1 MSGSG
6 PFFCKS
12 PKVHVT
18 IFSAKRQNKPQSPI
32 DIHSSRSPKSPVS
45 SARDDVGP
53 HMFIRTSRPRL
64 GNFVIKDAK
73 RLLQQY
79 RSRTASLTIEP
90 AWQLNLR

>member
-53 HMFIRTSRPRL
+53 HTFIRMSRPRL
-64 GNFVIKDAK
+64 GNFLIKDVK

-79 RSRTASLTIEP
+79 RPKADTLIGDSRGSF
-90 AWQLNLR
+90 RG